1 MTFKTTIIAAGALMA
16 ASAATIPTAQAGNV
30 NFGLYFGTPNASVYF
45 GPGYRHQR
53 GPRWHRQ
60 ALSPSEVRRVLR
72 GYGYRQIRFL
82 DRRAPVYVVR
92 AVAYNGR
99 AYTVRVSAYNG
110 RVIAQYAV
118 DGRRNSRGH
127 RGGWR
132 Y

>member
-1 MTFKTTIIAAGALMA
+1 MTFKTTIIAAGALIA
-16 ASAATIPTAQAGNV
+16 AGAATVPSAQAHNAGV
-30 NFGLYFGTPNASVYF
+30 GLQFGTPNFSVHF
-45 GPGYRHQR
+45 RTPYRD
-53 GPRWHRQ
+53 PRWHRQ
-60 ALSPSEVRRVLR
+60 ALSPREVRRVLR

-110 RVIAQYAV
+110 RIIARYAL
-118 DGRRNSRGH
+118 DGRRNFRGH
-127 RGGWR
+127 RGGWN